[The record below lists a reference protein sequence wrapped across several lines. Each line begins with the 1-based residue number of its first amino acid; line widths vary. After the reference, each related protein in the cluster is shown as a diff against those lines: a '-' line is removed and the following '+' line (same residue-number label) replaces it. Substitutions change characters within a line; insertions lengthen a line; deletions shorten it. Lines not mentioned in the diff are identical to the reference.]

1 MNIESLNAEFGI
13 LDRLS
18 CVEGPGG
25 LVQARVRNIHAEAV
39 VSTYGGQVLSYQPMG
54 DPDDLLF
61 VSNAAYYSEGKAIKG
76 GVPICWPWF
85 GPDPEGLGR
94 PSHGFVRNR
103 QWDFIAASVLDD
115 NAMRLVLGLESSDE
129 THAIWP
135 NDFALRVEITVG
147 RSLRLE
153 LKTTNMGDKA
163 FDLTQAL
170 HSYFRVGDIHS
181 TEVLGLAGKQFID
194 KLNGGVAKTQ
204 VGVVSIEGEVDR
216 IYAGVRDDLTIE
228 DPGLERRIVISST
241 GSNSAVVWNPW
252 ADTAAKM
259 ADLGDDDFE
268 HMLCVET
275 TNAGEDVVHVNPGET
290 FCLSAEYWIR
300 RD

>member
-1 MNIESLNAEFGI
+1 MSVESLNAEFAI
-13 LDRLS
+13 ADRLNF
-18 CVEGPGG
+18 VEGPGG
-25 LVQARVRNIHAEAV
+25 LVQAHVRNIHAEAV
-39 VSTYGGQVLSYQPMG
+39 VSVYAGQVLSYQPMG

-61 VSNAAYYSEGKAIKG
+61 VSEAAYYSAGKAIKG

-103 QWDFIAASVLDD
+103 QWEFMTASVLDD

-129 THAIWP
+129 TRAIWP
-135 NDFALRVEITVG
+135 NDFALRIEITVG

-153 LKTTNMGDKA
+153 LKTTNKGDKP

-181 TEVLGLAGKQFID
+181 TEVLGLEGTQYID
-194 KLNGGVAKTQ
+194 KLEGGVAKTQ

-228 DPGLERRIVISST
+228 DPGLERRIVIRST
-241 GSNSAVVWNPW
+241 GSNSTVVWNPW

-259 ADLGDDDFE
+259 ADLGDEDFE

-275 TNAGEDVVHVNPGET
+275 TNAGDDLVQVDPGET
-290 FCLSAEYWIR
+290 CRLGAEIWIR

>member
-1 MNIESLNAEFGI
+1 MNIKSLNADFGVA
-13 LDRLS
+13 DRLNF
-18 CVEGPGG
+18 VEGPGG
-25 LVQARVRNIHAEAV
+25 LIQAHVRNIHAEAV
-39 VSTYGGQVLSYQPMG
+39 ISTYAGQVLSYQPMG

-61 VSNAAYYSEGKAIKG
+61 VSEAAYYAEGEAIKG

-103 QWDFIAASVLDD
+103 QWNFMAASVLDD

-129 THAIWP
+129 TRAIWP
-135 NDFALRVEITVG
+135 YDFSLRIEITVG
-147 RSLRLE
+147 RSLRLD
-153 LKTTNMGDKA
+153 LKTTNTSDA
-163 FDLTQAL
+163 PFDLTQAL
-170 HSYFRVGDIHS
+170 HSYFRVGDIRR
-181 TEVLGLAGKQFID
+181 TDVLGLEGKQYID
-194 KLNGGVAKTQ
+194 KLESGVAKTQ
-204 VGVVSIEGEVDR
+204 VGVLSIEGEVDR
-216 IYAGVRDDLTIE
+216 IYAEVSDDLIIE
-228 DPGLERRIVISST
+228 DPGLERRIVIRSS

-252 ADTAAKM
+252 AHTAAKM
-259 ADLGDDDFE
+259 ADLGDEDFQ

-290 FCLSAEYWIR
+290 CLLGAEIWIR